1 MATPNQP
8 NLGQTKQD
16 IIDIAAMTEET
27 FRSVADNIQSMFR
40 DALEAG
46 SSVSK
51 TFKNDISNQI
61 KSITRDSSK
70 LADNFEKL
78 NKGTLKQADIT
89 KQLESRNA
97 KLLSIEVSIQAL
109 RAQGTLESISLAH
122 KLSKEYDGMVNIN
135 KEFNKILEEQSQII
149 KTSADE
155 VNKQLGFTPKLLGG
169 LDKAMQKLGLPNL
182 GFDDALKKTKEMAQ
196 AAKAANDTGF
206 SPTKAYISNIKD
218 NLKESLTSA
227 NLIQTAFVTLGK
239 TLIEV
244 DTMVGNTAKNFGI
257 SYNRALALNSQ
268 LTSIASNSNNAFVTT
283 KSLNESYTQINQALG
298 TNGILSK
305 DILITQTELVKQ
317 AGYSVEA
324 ATMLSKLSL
333 ATGKPTKEIAA
344 SFLGSAKALNIVNG
358 TAINEKQLLEDIS
371 KVSKDTLAT
380 FANQPGKLA
389 EAAYEARKLGLDLE
403 KLKGTQSALLDIESS
418 IAAEFEAEVIT
429 GKQLNLEKARY
440 FALTNDYAGLA
451 RELDN
456 QDITRASFA
465 KMNVLQQESLAKAM
479 GMSADTM
486 GGMLMDQEAMNKLS
500 GIDGDNAKEKF
511 NNLVKQV
518 GMEEA
523 KKRLGD
529 DVLADQ
535 MASANTQERLVA
547 ITEKLKD
554 AFVSIAEP
562 IMAIVSPLVNL
573 LSTVLTPIFN
583 ILTDI
588 GGIITS
594 IFDPTQSIVDK
605 FAEIGPLAS
614 FIAASL
620 TAAGIAVVGSIV
632 PGLIRAGIAAA
643 MSLPSM
649 VSMAIA
655 AISTASAATLGIGAI
670 AIAAGIAAVVASMS
684 SAKSSMEDGMVGP
697 DGGMILSGRKGSI
710 QLNKDDSVI
719 AGTNLL
725 PNGNNKTPQQSSQA
739 IDYDK
744 MAQAMSKVQIQV
756 STYLDGVNVSRKL
769 QTPMG
774 ITTRKL

>member
-1 MATPNQP
+1 MD
-8 NLGQTKQD
+8 L
-16 IIDIAAMTEET
+16 
-27 FRSVADNIQSMFR
+27 
-40 DALEAG
+40 
-46 SSVSK
+46 
-51 TFKNDISNQI
+51 
-61 KSITRDSSK
+61 
-70 LADNFEKL
+70 
-78 NKGTLKQADIT
+78 
-89 KQLESRNA
+89 
-97 KLLSIEVSIQAL
+97 
-109 RAQGTLESISLAH
+109 
-122 KLSKEYDGMVNIN
+122 
-135 KEFNKILEEQSQII
+135 
-149 KTSADE
+149 
-155 VNKQLGFTPKLLGG
+155 
-169 LDKAMQKLGLPNL
+169 
-182 GFDDALKKTKEMAQ
+182 
-196 AAKAANDTGF
+196 
-206 SPTKAYISNIKD
+206 
-218 NLKESLTSA
+218 
-227 NLIQTAFVTLGK
+227 
-239 TLIEV
+239 
-244 DTMVGNTAKNFGI
+244 
-257 SYNRALALNSQ
+257 
-268 LTSIASNSNNAFVTT
+268 
-283 KSLNESYTQINQALG
+283 
-298 TNGILSK
+298 
-305 DILITQTELVKQ
+305 
-317 AGYSVEA
+317 
-324 ATMLSKLSL
+324 
-333 ATGKPTKEIAA
+333 
-344 SFLGSAKALNIVNG
+344 
-358 TAINEKQLLEDIS
+358 EKQLLEDIS

-403 KLKGTQSALLDIESS
+403 KLKGTQNALLDIESS

-583 ILTDI
+583 ILTNI

-594 IFDPTQSIVDK
+594 IFDPTKSIVDK
-605 FAEIGPLAS
+605 FAEMGPVAS

-620 TAAGIAVVGSIV
+620 TAAGIAVMGSLV
-632 PGLIRAGIAAA
+632 PGLIRAGVAAA
-643 MSLPSM
+643 MALPQMASL
-649 VSMAIA
+649 AIA
-655 AISTASAATLGIGAI
+655 AISSASAATLGIGAI

-744 MAQAMSKVQIQV
+744 MAQAMSRVQVQ
-756 STYLDGVNVSRKL
+756 TNLDGVQVSRKL

>member
-40 DALEAG
+40 DALETG

-149 KTSADE
+149 QTSADE
-155 VNKQLGFTPKLLGG
+155 VNKQLGFGPKLLGG

-206 SPTKAYISNIKD
+206 SPTKVYISNIKD
-218 NLKESLTSA
+218 NLGKAFTSA
-227 NLIQTAFVTLGK
+227 NLIQFAFVTLGK

-257 SYNRALALNSQ
+257 SYKEALKLNSE
-268 LTSIASNSNNAFVTT
+268 LTSMAATSNNVFVTT

-298 TNGILSK
+298 TNGVLSE
-305 DILITQTELVKQ
+305 DILVTQTELVKQ

-451 RELDN
+451 RELNN
-456 QDITRASFA
+456 QDITRDSFG
-465 KMNVLQQESLAKAM
+465 KMNVLQQESIAKAM

-486 GGMLMDQEAMNKLS
+486 GGMLMDQEVMSKLS
-500 GIDGDNAKEKF
+500 GIDGDNVKEKF

-529 DVLADQ
+529 ETLAQQ
-535 MASANTQERLVA
+535 MESASIQDRFNASV
-547 ITEKLKD
+547 EKLKEV
-554 AFVSIAEP
+554 FVSIAEP
-562 IMAIVSPLVNL
+562 ILQIISPIVDILIPAIGSIMFL
-573 LSTVLTPIFN
+573 LSPVIEGFRLIGSLVSGFIEGLKEGNPI
-583 ILTDI
+583 
-588 GGIITS
+588 
-594 IFDPTQSIVDK
+594 IV
-605 FAEIGPLAS
+605 G
-614 FIAASL
+614 L
-620 TAAGIAVVGSIV
+620 TAALVALKAQTIMTAIFSIFGSLAKIPFGLGLPLAGVAV
-632 PGLIRAGIAAA
+632 A
-643 MSLPSM
+643 
-649 VSMAIA
+649 
-655 AISTASAATLGIGAI
+655 
-670 AIAAGIAAVVASMS
+670 
-684 SAKSSMEDGMVGP
+684 
-697 DGGMILSGRKGSI
+697 GMISLASKSASSVGDINSPADGKTTVSTKEGGLFNLSPNDDLVAFPGASKA
-710 QLNKDDSVI
+710 LNNPTTQIKS
-719 AGTNLL
+719 
-725 PNGNNKTPQQSSQA
+725 PQQTVVQQSPS

-744 MAQAMSKVQIQV
+744 MAQAMSRVQVQTNI
-756 STYLDGVNVSRKL
+756 DGVNASRLL

-774 ITTRKL
+774 IATRKL